1 MDYWTKTEEVI
12 KTERLD
18 LHHICAI
25 DLVTLFEEPE
35 NSDIYRGKP
44 YTNPY
49 RILMDDQGPLAWRVP
64 QVKEDSR
71 LNRWFVRWIVLR
83 ESGEIIGSTSF
94 HGAPDAEGMIEI
106 GLGIHENFR
115 NEGFA
120 RESLQGM
127 WAWVLKNPAVN
138 VLRYT
143 VSVTNEPSIKVIDY
157 FGFELKGQQM
167 DDIDGQEDI
176 YEMSREAFLAR

>member
-1 MDYWTKTEEVI
+1 MDYWTITEETI

-35 NSDIYRGKP
+35 NGEIYIGES

-49 RILMDDQGPLAWRVP
+49 RILMDEQGPLAWRVP
-64 QVKEDSR
+64 HVKGDPR

-83 ESGEIIGSTSF
+83 ETGEIIGSTSF
-94 HGAPDAEGMIEI
+94 HGAPDATGMIEI

-115 NEGFA
+115 NRGFA
-120 RESLQGM
+120 REALQGM
-127 WAWVLKNPAVN
+127 WQWVLGDPSVK

-143 VSVTNEPSIKVIDY
+143 VSVTNGPSIKIIQH

-167 DDIDGQEDI
+167 DEVDGPEDI
-176 YEMSREAFLAR
+176 YEM